1 MMVHLL
7 GDDRD
12 ARHEAEGLRKIPE
25 LEAPRDRSAVGLG
38 RQVGEAGERRGA
50 RGIVVF
56 LDHPSSPAG
65 KGRPP
70 AIRKGA
76 MSDKS
81 ALSDLPAGWT
91 GGAPDADAFRAMAEA
106 ALASLP
112 DVFKRHIADVVIA
125 IEDIADEEIGR
136 AHV

>member
-25 LEAPRDRSAVGLG
+25 LEAPRDRITFGLV
-38 RQVGEAGERRGA
+38 RPVGEAGEQRGA
-50 RGIVVF
+50 RRIVEF

-70 AIRKGA
+70 AIRKDA

-81 ALSDLPAGWT
+81 ALSALPAGWT
-91 GGAPDADAFRAMAEA
+91 GGATDADRARARAGA
-106 ALASLP
+106 AAQSLP
-112 DVFKRHIADVVIA
+112 DSVKTHLPNRLI
-125 IEDIADEEIGR
+125 
-136 AHV
+136 

>member
-25 LEAPRDRSAVGLG
+25 LEAPRDRITFGLV
-38 RQVGEAGERRGA
+38 RPVGEAGEQRGA
-50 RGIVVF
+50 RRIVEF

-91 GGAPDADAFRAMAEA
+91 STEEHTSE
-106 ALASLP
+106 LQSLM
-112 DVFKRHIADVVIA
+112 RISY
-125 IEDIADEEIGR
+125 
-136 AHV
+136 